1 MKVILAV
8 DKNWGIG
15 KDNQMLFHISRDLKH
30 FRYLT
35 YGNIV
40 IMGRNTYE
48 SMGKALRGREN
59 LVLTR
64 NKNYKLN
71 DARVFFD
78 YKDLLAYIKNS
89 KKEVFVIGGK
99 QIVDL
104 FLPFIDE
111 AIITKIFSSREA
123 DTFLHNFDEDP
134 DFKKID
140 QSEIYRENEIDFRFV
155 KYRRK

>member
-8 DKNWGIG
+8 DENWGIG
-15 KDNQMLFHISRDLKH
+15 NNNQMLFHISKDLKH
-30 FRYLT
+30 FRDLT

-48 SMGKALRGREN
+48 SMGKALIGREN

-89 KKEVFVIGGK
+89 KKEIFVIGGK

-140 QSEIYRENEIDFRFV
+140 QSEIYRENEVDFKFV

>member
-8 DKNWGIG
+8 DENWGIG
-15 KDNQMLFHISRDLKH
+15 NNNQMLFHISKDLKH
-30 FRYLT
+30 FRDLT

-48 SMGKALRGREN
+48 SMGKALSGREN

-111 AIITKIFSSREA
+111 AIITKIFSSRKA
-123 DTFLHNFDEDP
+123 DTSLHNFDEDP
-134 DFKKID
+134 NFKKID
-140 QSEIYRENEIDFRFV
+140 QSDLYRENEVDFKFV